1 MRKNMFD
8 KFLIAQLIVDKPVT
22 NSNPEGS
29 HSDCGVFFAGRFFS
43 LDLPLI
49 SLSQNS
55 KGKTPIGVGE

>member
-1 MRKNMFD
+1 MRNNMFD
-8 KFLIAQLIVDKPVT
+8 KFLIAQLIVDKQVT
-22 NSNPEGS
+22 TVPPKGS
-29 HSDCGVFFAGRFFS
+29 HSDCGVFFAGRFFF